1 MKNFEQFGIKIPKIL
16 LPKNKDL
23 KTWCVVACD
32 QYTQDENYW
41 NRVAKNVG
49 DKESTLNLILPE
61 VYLGRT
67 DTSMRIQK
75 IHKTMNDYLENNI
88 FDEESEFIYLERKT
102 SYGRT
107 RKGLVVAID
116 LDSYEWKPFNK
127 AKIRATE
134 ATIVS
139 RIPPR
144 KEIRKGAA
152 LESPHIMLLVDDFEK
167 NLIEK
172 TGNLVKKNPPI
183 YDGDL
188 MESSGHVTGWA
199 VKSQEAFDC
208 VFNALSVLK
217 EKNSDSSGNVFM
229 FAVGDGNHSLAT
241 AKAVWEE
248 YKAEQIKSGALQ
260 SELENSPI
268 RYALVELV
276 NIYDEG
282 LTFEPIH
289 RVVFNADVQNLILFL
304 AENLF
309 GKIVDFSCESE
320 LEDFVKNSKANFGF
334 VYSENGKTFYKGLQT
349 QIKELAV
356 SKFQPVLD
364 KFIEQGNLELAK
376 ESENLLSTSGDFSE
390 ESGACVSESGGFAK
404 TSGACAARTD
414 ACVSESGACVSKSGE
429 SSSDESSEKSVSSS
443 ASTGASFDSE
453 ESSAKTGNFSAST
466 RASSCAKGKKVEI
479 DYIHG
484 SSEVFRLG
492 KVCGN
497 LAIMLPPVAK
507 ESFFETINSCGSLP
521 RKSFSMGE
529 ASEKRFYLECR
540 RLFS

>member
-1 MKNFEQFGIKIPKIL
+1 MMKNFEQFGIEIPKIL

-23 KTWCVVACD
+23 KTWSVVACD

-41 NRVAKNVG
+41 AKVALNVG

-61 VYLGRT
+61 VYLGRN
-67 DTSMRIQK
+67 DTSLRIQK
-75 IHKTMNDYLENNI
+75 IHKTMNDYLEKNI
-88 FDEESEFIYLERKT
+88 FDEEESEFIYLERKT

-152 LESPHIMLLVDDFEK
+152 LESPHIMLLVDDKNK
-167 NLIEK
+167 NLVEE
-172 TGNLVKKNPPI
+172 TGNLVKKNPPL

-188 MESSGHVTGWA
+188 MENSGHITGWA

-208 VFNALSVLK
+208 VYNALSALK
-217 EKNSDSSGNVFM
+217 EKNSDSAGNSFM

-241 AKAVWEE
+241 AKTVWEE
-248 YKAEQIKSGALQ
+248 YKAEQLKSGATE
-260 SELENSPI
+260 SELANSRI
-268 RYALVELV
+268 RYALVEIV

-289 RVVFNADVQNLILFL
+289 RVVFNCDVQKLILRL
-304 AENLF
+304 AEKLN
-309 GKIVDFSCESE
+309 GKIVDFSCETE
-320 LEDFVKNSKANFGF
+320 LENTVKNSKADFGF
-334 VYSENGKTFYKGLQT
+334 VYSEDGKIFYKGIQT

-356 SKFQPVLD
+356 SKFQPELD
-364 KFIEQGNLELAK
+364 KFIDEENSASSG
-376 ESENLLSTSGDFSE
+376 ES
-390 ESGACVSESGGFAK
+390 AGGFGISS
-404 TSGACAARTD
+404 T
-414 ACVSESGACVSKSGE
+414 SGE
-429 SSSDESSEKSVSSS
+429 SSE
-443 ASTGASFDSE
+443 
-453 ESSAKTGNFSAST
+453 N
-466 RASSCAKGKKVEI
+466 SCRQKIEI

-484 SSEVFRLG
+484 ADEVFRLG
-492 KVCGN
+492 KVDGN

-540 RLFS
+540 KLF

>member
-1 MKNFEQFGIKIPKIL
+1 MMKNFEQFGIKIPKIL

-49 DKESTLNLILPE
+49 EKESTLNLILPE

-67 DTSMRIQK
+67 DTSLRIQK

-152 LESPHIMLLVDDFEK
+152 LESPHIMLLVDDSQK
-167 NLIEK
+167 ILIEK
-172 TGNLVKKNPPI
+172 TGNLVKKNPPL

-188 MESSGHVTGWA
+188 MENSGHVTGWA

-248 YKAEQIKSGALQ
+248 YKAEQIKSGVQ
-260 SELENSPI
+260 ESELENSPI

-289 RVVFNADVQNLILFL
+289 RVVFNADVQKLILFL
-304 AENLF
+304 EKNLS

-334 VYSENGKTFYKGLQT
+334 VYFENGKTFYKGLQT

-364 KFIEQGNLELAK
+364 KFIEQGNLELTK
-376 ESENLLSTSGDFSE
+376 ESENLLSKTGAFVCDDGASLSDESSVETS
-390 ESGACVSESGGFAK
+390 
-404 TSGACAARTD
+404 D
-414 ACVSESGACVSKSGE
+414 ACVSKRGA
-429 SSSDESSEKSVSSS
+429 SSSDESSTRSV
-443 ASTGASFDSE
+443 
-453 ESSAKTGNFSAST
+453 
-466 RASSCAKGKKVEI
+466 SSCAKGKKVEI

-484 SSEVFRLG
+484 ASEVFRLG
-492 KVCGN
+492 KVDGN

>member
-1 MKNFEQFGIKIPKIL
+1 MMKNFEQFGIKIPKIL

-41 NRVAKNVG
+41 ERVAKNVG
-49 DKESTLNLILPE
+49 DKPSTLNLILPE
-61 VYLGRT
+61 VYLGRN
-67 DTSMRIQK
+67 DTSNRIQK
-75 IHKTMNDYLENNI
+75 IHKTMNDYLKNNI
-88 FDEESEFIYLERKT
+88 FDDEESEFIYLERKT

-107 RKGLVVAID
+107 RKGLVLAID

-152 LESPHIMLLVDDFEK
+152 LESPHIMLLVNDSQK
-167 NLIEK
+167 ILIEE
-172 TGNLVKKNPPI
+172 TGNLVKKNPPL
-183 YDGDL
+183 YNGDL
-188 MESSGHVTGWA
+188 MEDSGHITGWA
-199 VKSQEAFDC
+199 IKSQEAFDC
-208 VFNALSVLK
+208 VFNALSLLK

-241 AKAVWEE
+241 AKTVWEE
-248 YKAEQIKSGALQ
+248 YKAEKIKSGVTAA
-260 SELENSPI
+260 ELKNSPI

-276 NIYDEG
+276 NIYDQG

-289 RVVFNADVQNLILFL
+289 RVVFNSDVEKLISYL
-304 AENLF
+304 AENLS
-309 GKIVDFSCESE
+309 GKIVDFSLEGE

-334 VYSENGKTFYKGLQT
+334 VYSTNGKTFYKGLQT

-364 KFIEQGNLELAK
+364 KFIDDCVCDEKFASQSEKFAEKTGAISS
-376 ESENLLSTSGDFSE
+376 ESENSS
-390 ESGACVSESGGFAK
+390 
-404 TSGACAARTD
+404 ART
-414 ACVSESGACVSKSGE
+414 
-429 SSSDESSEKSVSSS
+429 
-443 ASTGASFDSE
+443 E
-453 ESSAKTGNFSAST
+453 E
-466 RASSCAKGKKVEI
+466 SSCAKDAKVSEKIEI

-484 SSEVFRLG
+484 NDEVFRLG
-492 KVCGN
+492 KVDGN

-540 RLFS
+540 KLFS

>member
-75 IHKTMNDYLENNI
+75 IHKTMNDYLKNNI

-102 SYGRT
+102 FYGRT

-188 MESSGHVTGWA
+188 MENSGHVTGWA
-199 VKSQEAFDC
+199 VKSQEAFDF

-217 EKNSDSSGNVFM
+217 KKNSDSSGNVFM

-248 YKAEQIKSGALQ
+248 YKAEQIKSGPLQ

-304 AENLF
+304 AENLS

-320 LEDFVKNSKANFGF
+320 LENFVKNSKANFGF
-334 VYSENGKTFYKGLQT
+334 VYSENGKSFYKGLQT

-376 ESENLLSTSGDFSE
+376 ESENLLSTSG
-390 ESGACVSESGGFAK
+390 GFAK
-404 TSGACAARTD
+404 TSGACAERT
-414 ACVSESGACVSKSGE
+414 GACKSKSGE
-429 SSSDESSEKSVSSS
+429 SSSDESSEKSVS
-443 ASTGASFDSE
+443 A
-453 ESSAKTGNFSAST
+453 SAST